1 MTRSSSLVVI
11 FCHILTFGSFE
22 DFQSSWHCGKVQHEP
37 GIGSHILFKGAP
49 IWPTAPL
56 ICEAAPP
63 VCLLHHCLS
72 SAAIS
77 LIQASQDS
85 FLKAKM
91 YCSFLILCCNNL
103 IDECI
108 CYIGGNK
115 ENNNTQLLQKTFIF
129 YLFTDLFLL
138 FCHHHHHGISSCPC
152 VFLSQPE
159 ALCRHTLR

>member
-1 MTRSSSLVVI
+1 MTHSSSLVVI

-63 VCLLHHCLS
+63 VCLLHHCHVLCS
-72 SAAIS
+72 HFSYS
-77 LIQASQDS
+77 GQSR
-85 FLKAKM
+85 FFFKCKNV
-91 YCSFLILCCNNL
+91 CSFIILCCNNL
-103 IDECI
+103 ICI

-115 ENNNTQLLQKTFIF
+115 ENNNTQLLQNTFIF

-138 FCHHHHHGISSCPC
+138 FCHHQHHGISSCPC
-152 VFLSQPE
+152 VFLSQPG